1 MQYMLALALGRSLQ
15 ELRQTITVKEFFGW
29 MSFYRLNPWGEER
42 QDARIAQ
49 LASVC
54 ANGLLKGKF
63 KPKDFMF
70 DFIRCNVKQTVDE
83 MYAVFKLFAR
93 QQNKIVAKGKKRGA
107 N

>member
-1 MQYMLALALGRSLQ
+1 MQYTLALALGRSLQ
-15 ELRQTITVKEFFGW
+15 ELRQSISVREFFGW
-29 MSFYRLNPWGEER
+29 MAFYRLNPWGEER

-70 DFIRCNVKQTVDE
+70 DFRRSRVRQTVGD
-83 MYAVFKLFAR
+83 MLAVFKLFAR
-93 QQNKIVAKGKKRGA
+93 QHNKSMRKKKRGTD
-107 N
+107 